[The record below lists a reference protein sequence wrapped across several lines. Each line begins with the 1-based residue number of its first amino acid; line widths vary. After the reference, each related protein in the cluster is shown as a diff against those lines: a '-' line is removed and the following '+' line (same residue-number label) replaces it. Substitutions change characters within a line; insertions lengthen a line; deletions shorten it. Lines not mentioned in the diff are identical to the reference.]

1 MIPIIFSS
9 TPAHLF
15 TKMENKASSS
25 TDKQKPLTLNPYHLN
40 QILSSELPRSTI
52 EKIKTTSSKPP
63 KPSSNQEQQ
72 IISDYLV
79 EHFQDIGGWKAKDFI
94 EVEDITRAPTYKH
107 YLPLDIQKFEIQEKN
122 LPESI
127 FEPPPAPDYNKSL
140 YTSVQDSQAF
150 YLEMSLDRIKKE
162 KEIEEKIRKMEE
174 KMKIGSGEGEDER
187 MIKLTTRNKKVF
199 AMVDDLMNR
208 AEKRKKRGLGRR

>member
-1 MIPIIFSS
+1 MESKNSFSADS
-9 TPAHLF
+9 Q
-15 TKMENKASSS
+15 
-25 TDKQKPLTLNPYHLN
+25 KQFTLNPFHLN
-40 QILSSELPRSTI
+40 HILSSELPRTTI
-52 EKIKTTSSKPP
+52 EKIKTISSKPT
-63 KPSSNQEQQ
+63 KPSPNLEQQ

-94 EVEDITRAPTYKH
+94 EVEDISRPPTYKH
-107 YLPLDIQKFEIQEKN
+107 YLPLDIQKFEIEEKT

-140 YTSVQDSQAF
+140 YTSMQDSQAY
-150 YLEMSLDRIKKE
+150 YLEMSHDRLRKE
-162 KEIEEKIRKMEE
+162 KETEEKIRIMEE
-174 KMKIGSGEGEDER
+174 KMKVGSCEGEDER

-208 AEKRKKRGLGRR
+208 VEKRKKRGLVRR